1 MRSCATLLLNTLLRV
16 QAAEWRSRAEQFDSM
31 CEAVVQ
37 MFNRLSNA
45 PNRRILYDL
54 YNYICDIKSGVG
66 LARAYVKSLGERT

>member
-1 MRSCATLLLNTLLRV
+1 MYFARLLQPLLFS
-16 QAAEWRSRAEQFDSM
+16 QTAEWCSRAQQYDGM

-54 YNYICDIKSGVG
+54 YDYICDIKSGVG
-66 LARAYVKSLGERT
+66 LTRAYVKSLGEKI